1 MGTLCKNAPG
11 RIVNSETL
19 DVKIISYCLLLFFI
33 EVSALEQIYRY
44 RLAAY
49 TTPFKLLHPT
59 TLKIYKSSHVLRF
72 TSYFIVNYLL
82 LFFIVLVIP
91 HLMRYP

>member
-33 EVSALEQIYRY
+33 DL
-44 RLAAY
+44 
-49 TTPFKLLHPT
+49 
-59 TLKIYKSSHVLRF
+59 
-72 TSYFIVNYLL
+72 N
-82 LFFIVLVIP
+82 
-91 HLMRYP
+91 